1 MDNLSTFLSRAGDK
15 PYRNYSARIVQNVGV
30 DYIAGMHQ
38 TELGRAEKH
47 FGIGAG
53 ELSSRVAPAY
63 DRFVDH
69 MRHKPPEFWERFSCR
84 DAIVVIRE
92 EAGRVEF
99 GLPGQVLSE
108 EAGENLIDTY
118 FGAFSF
124 QFAEDAHASKV
135 IRRAMGIKKGLFRQ

>member
-1 MDNLSTFLSRAGDK
+1 MSGLTEAERAGYEDK
-15 PYRNYSARIVQNVGV
+15 GFVIMPGLLS
-30 DYIAGMHQ
+30 H
-38 TELGRAEKH
+38 TEC
-47 FGIGAG
+47 
-53 ELSSRVAPAY
+53 

-84 DAIVVIRE
+84 DAIGVIRE

-108 EAGENLIDTY
+108 EAGENLIYTY
-118 FGAFSF
+118 FVAFSF